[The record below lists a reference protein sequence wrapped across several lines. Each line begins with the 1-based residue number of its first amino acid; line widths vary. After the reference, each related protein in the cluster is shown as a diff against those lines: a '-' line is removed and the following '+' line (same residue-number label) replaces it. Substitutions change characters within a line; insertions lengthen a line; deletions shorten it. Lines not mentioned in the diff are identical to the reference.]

1 MAKNNI
7 NNPLADDLAS
17 VFPATKVVNVNGRDI
32 EISPFKFRVLLKVL
46 SHVNN
51 LFSDSGFLDQYT
63 LIQTL
68 LRGVSQH
75 PDDVIGILK
84 LATDITDDSFYDE
97 ISSADGVNLILA
109 TWEVNKDF
117 FSQKLGDRLK
127 NLFPSPEEN

>member
-1 MAKNNI
+1 MSTISPSN
-7 NNPLADDLAS
+7 
-17 VFPATKVVNVNGRDI
+17 
-32 EISPFKFRVLLKVL
+32 SPFKFKVLLKVL
-46 SHVNN
+46 NHVNN

-84 LATDITDDSFYDE
+84 LATGITEDSFYDE

-117 FSQKLGDRLK
+117 FSQKLGDKLK
-127 NLFPSPEEN
+127 NLFPSLEEN

>member
-1 MAKNNI
+1 MAKNSI

-32 EISPFKFRVLLKVL
+32 EISPFKFKVLLKVL
-46 SHVNN
+46 NHVNN

-84 LATDITDDSFYDE
+84 LATGITEDSFYDE

-117 FSQKLGDRLK
+117 FSQKLGDKLK
-127 NLFPSPEEN
+127 NLFPSLEEN

>member
-1 MAKNNI
+1 MAKNII

-32 EISPFKFRVLLKVL
+32 EISPFKFKVLLKVL
-46 SHVNN
+46 NHVNN

-84 LATDITDDSFYDE
+84 LATGITEDSFYDE

-117 FSQKLGDRLK
+117 FSQKLGDKLK
-127 NLFPSPEEN
+127 NLFPSLEEN